1 MGVYAVKQ
9 TMVSDDFL
17 SVTRLD
23 AGKIDN
29 LLRSGC
35 PDTCREEFEQML
47 DDIHFDQFKSMVLR
61 LYVCTDIYIMARN
74 FANELGISDGRFT
87 SLLGDADSIEEQ
99 LSTLEATKK
108 YLIIMIEQCISW
120 RIERARSNKCGV
132 VSNAKKYIES
142 NYMRDDISLESIA
155 HEVGLSPTYFSA
167 LFKKETGQC
176 LSNYLNMVRIDK
188 SKQLLCCTSKMIYEI
203 AFEVGF
209 QDYRYFGQI
218 FKKYTGQT
226 PRQFQKVANVR
237 T

>member
-1 MGVYAVKQ
+1 MKNTA
-9 TMVSDDFL
+9 DDFS
-17 SVTRLD
+17 SVNRLD
-23 AGKIDN
+23 AKKIDS
-29 LLRSGC
+29 LLRSGR
-35 PDTCREEFEQML
+35 PDTCREEFEKML
-47 DDIHFDQFKSMVLR
+47 DDIHFDDLSSLVLR

-87 SLLGDADSIEEQ
+87 SLLGDADGIEQHLATVED
-99 LSTLEATKK
+99 TKK
-108 YLIIMIEQCISW
+108 FLIIMIEQCISW
-120 RIERARSNKCGV
+120 RIERAKTNKCCV
-132 VSNAKKYIES
+132 VNNAKKYIES

-167 LFKKETGQC
+167 LFKRETGKC
-176 LSNYLNMVRIDK
+176 LSTYLNLVRIEK

-226 PRQFQKVANVR
+226 PRQFQRVANVR